1 MKVVITLDLQPIEV
15 ETSRHPT
22 DPIIRFE
29 YHRMMTIPRELIRDR
44 QAHRPGTKHGDTLS
58 VWRRPSHTQNAST
71 TEL

>member
-1 MKVVITLDLQPIEV
+1 MNA
-15 ETSRHPT
+15 T